1 MEAKMKVTATF
12 AQHMKRNKKIV
23 MSVSRS
29 ISWPKLANKIF
40 ESEET
45 IKLGMKGYY
54 LKSIELSDICEE

>member
-1 MEAKMKVTATF
+1 MKVIATF
-12 AQHMKRNKKIV
+12 AQHMKRNKKVV
-23 MSVSRS
+23 MSVSRG
-29 ISWPKLANKIF
+29 ISWPKLVNEVF